1 MKHRN
6 QRSCDDFCDYPLRE
20 VISQYYFWHVTC
32 GHSAETMRFYKFHLG
47 IFEDWCY
54 ENGLKDF
61 EEIEV
66 FDLRT
71 FFAQYMEDHT
81 RNGAAIEYRA
91 VKAFFRWAWDE
102 YEFERKNPIKKITI
116 TADPVHPI
124 EGVNPDDVPKLF
136 ESAKQGNNPER
147 DCAVL
152 AVLLDT
158 GIRKSSFLQIR
169 KCDVDPIAGSIFIR
183 HMKARN
189 QITVYL
195 GKKARRYLR
204 KYYKS
209 ITIANDDLFWRTE
222 NGDPLSDNGFREIL
236 RRIASRAGIPE
247 YSAHDFR
254 RYFAL
259 QTYRNGADI
268 YAVAEMLG
276 QSGVE
281 VTRRYLAIS
290 DNDRKMIHAKT
301 SPLDN
306 RSV

>member
-1 MKHRN
+1 MSTTN
-6 QRSCDDFCDYPLRE
+6 QRTNDDFCEYPLRE
-20 VISQYYFWHVTC
+20 IISQYYFWHVTS
-32 GHSAETMRFYKFHLG
+32 GHAAETLRFYKFHLG
-47 IFEDWCY
+47 VFEDWCA
-54 ENGLKDF
+54 ENGITD
-61 EEIEV
+61 IEKIMTP
-66 FDLRT
+66 DLRS
-71 FFAQYMEDHT
+71 FFAQYQQDHN
-81 RNGAAIEYRA
+81 RNGTAIEYRA
-91 VKAFFRWAWDE
+91 VKALFRWAWDE
-102 YEFERKNPIKKITI
+102 YEFDRKNPIAKISFA
-116 TADPVHPI
+116 ADPVRPI
-124 EGVNPDDVPKLF
+124 AGVDPVDVPKLF
-136 ESAKQGNNPER
+136 EAAKQGKNPLR

-158 GIRKSSFLQIR
+158 GIRKASFLQIR

-183 HMKARN
+183 HMKAKN

-195 GKKARRYLR
+195 GRTAKRHVR

-209 ITIANDDLFWRTE
+209 LPIPSESPFWRTE
-222 NGDPLSDNGFREIL
+222 SGEPLTDNGFREIL
-236 RRIASRAGIPE
+236 RRIAARAGIPE

-281 VTRRYLAIS
+281 VTRRYLATT
-290 DNDRKMIHAKT
+290 NDDRRMIHART

-306 RSV
+306 T

>member
-1 MKHRN
+1 MNTNN
-6 QRSCDDFCDYPLRE
+6 QRSNNNLYTYPLRE
-20 VISQYYFWHVTC
+20 IISQYYFWHATS
-32 GHSAETMRFYKFHLG
+32 GHSSETMRYYKFHLG
-47 IFEDWCY
+47 IFENWCK
-54 ENGLKDF
+54 ENKLNN
-61 EEIEV
+61 IE
-66 FDLRT
+66 DISIQNLRL
-71 FFAQYMEDHT
+71 FFAQYMEGHT

-91 VKAFFRWAWDE
+91 VKAFLRWAWDE
-102 YEFERKNPIKKITI
+102 YEFDWKNPITKITI
-116 TADPVHPI
+116 TADPVQPI
-124 EGVNPDDVPKLF
+124 EGVDPDDVPKLF
-136 ESAKQGNNPER
+136 ESAKQGKNPER

-158 GIRKSSFLQIR
+158 GIRKTSFLQIR

-195 GKKARRYLR
+195 GKTARRYVR
-204 KYYKS
+204 KYYKTLS
-209 ITIANDDLFWRTE
+209 ILSDDLFWRTE
-222 NGDPLSDNGFREIL
+222 TGEPLTDNGFREIL
-236 RRIASRAGIPE
+236 RRIASRAGIAE

-281 VTRRYLAIS
+281 VTRRYLAT
-290 DNDRKMIHAKT
+290 NNEDRKMIHAKT
-301 SPLDN
+301 SPLDH
-306 RSV
+306 